1 MQTIELTYPHS
12 LEMDQ
17 LPETVAAI
25 GFFDGVHLGHQ
36 EVIRTAVS
44 EGNKRNVESAI
55 ITFHPHPSVVLK
67 KDVDHVEYITP
78 LKEKQKV
85 LEQLHVDRLYIIT
98 FNKELSSL
106 SPQQFIDHFIIGLK
120 IKHLVAGFDYSF
132 GFKGKGNMDNI
143 AEFTRDAFTYTSIGK
158 VEKDAEKI
166 SSTRIRNMLR
176 TGQVEEAERLLGRPF
191 TVSGTVMEG
200 DKRGKELG
208 YPTANLSIRED
219 ELLPHPGIYAV
230 KVIYKGEYLEGMASL
245 GTNPTFSS
253 DESKLSLEV
262 NILDY
267 KQDLYGDEIQV
278 EWCKYIRDEIKF
290 DQVDDLIT
298 QMKNDE
304 RIIRDYFA
312 DED

>member
-12 LEMDQ
+12 LEMNE

-25 GFFDGVHLGHQ
+25 GFFDGIHLGHQ
-36 EVIRTAVS
+36 EVIQTAVS
-44 EGNKRNVESAI
+44 EARKRDMESAV

-78 LKEKQKV
+78 MKEKQQV
-85 LEQLHVDRLYIIT
+85 LEQLQVDRLYIIT

-143 AEFTRDAFTYTSIGK
+143 SEFTRDAFTYTTIGK
-158 VEKDAEKI
+158 VEMDAEKV
-166 SSTRIRNMLR
+166 SSTRIRHLLT
-176 TGQVEEAERLLGRPF
+176 TGDVEEIRQLLDRPL
-191 TVSGTVMEG
+191 TVSGTVVEG

-208 YPTANLSIRED
+208 YPTANLAVSD
-219 ELLPHPGIYAV
+219 DVLLPKPGIYAV
-230 KVIYKGEYLEGMASL
+230 KVMYQQEYLEGMASL
-245 GTNPTFSS
+245 GTNPTFTN
-253 DESKLSLEV
+253 DRSKLSLEV

-267 KQDLYGDEIQV
+267 KHNLYGEELQV
-278 EWCKYIRDEIKF
+278 EWWKYIRDEIKF
-290 DQVDDLIT
+290 DRVDDLMT
-298 QMKNDE
+298 QMADDE
-304 RIIRDYFA
+304 RVIRDYFA
-312 DED
+312 NKN